1 MSNQQEVFLVIDSV
15 DWGDQWEPEND
26 VRCLLIGAFDSKD
39 RAEQEKVKYDK
50 KHDRDTRVV
59 KVPFNRQAR
68 AKIETGFVE
77 LDRVQW
83 FDDSMYDDPMDI

>member
-15 DWGDQWEPEND
+15 DWCDQWEPEND

-39 RAEQEKVKYDK
+39 RAEQEKAKYDK
-50 KHDRDTRVV
+50 KHDRDARVV
-59 KVPFNRQAR
+59 KVQFNRQAR
-68 AKIETGFVE
+68 AKSETGFVE
-77 LDRVQW
+77 LDGVQW

>member
-1 MSNQQEVFLVIDSV
+1 MIGVF
-15 DWGDQWEPEND
+15 G
-26 VRCLLIGAFDSKD
+26 SKD

-50 KHDRDTRVV
+50 KHDRDARVV

-68 AKIETGFVE
+68 AKSETGFVE
-77 LDRVQW
+77 LDGVQW

>member
-15 DWGDQWEPEND
+15 DWCDQWEPEND
-26 VRCLLIGAFDSKD
+26 VRCLLIGAFGSKD

-50 KHDRDTRVV
+50 KHDRDARVV

-68 AKIETGFVE
+68 AKSETGFVE
-77 LDRVQW
+77 LDGVQW

>member
-26 VRCLLIGAFDSKD
+26 VRCLLIGVFDSKD
-39 RAEQEKVKYDK
+39 RAEQEKAKYDK
-50 KHDRDTRVV
+50 EYDGDARIMKA
-59 KVPFNRQAR
+59 PLNRQA
-68 AKIETGFVE
+68 KTKNETGFVE
-77 LDRVQW
+77 LDCVQW

>member
-15 DWGDQWEPEND
+15 DWCDQWEPEND
-26 VRCLLIGAFDSKD
+26 VRCLLVGVFDSKD
-39 RAEQEKVKYDK
+39 RAEQEKDKYDK
-50 KHDRDTRVV
+50 KHDRDARILKVPINRQTRV
-59 KVPFNRQAR
+59 KS
-68 AKIETGFVE
+68 ETGFVE